1 MSKQFPTQAQV
12 VIVGGGV
19 VGCSLAYHL
28 TKRGCSDV
36 VLLERKQLTS
46 GTTWHAA
53 GLVGQLRATQNMTK
67 LAQYTAEMIGYLEEE
82 TGQATGF
89 AQHGSL
95 SLACNEG
102 RFEELKRGASMA
114 RVFGLEVEVISAK
127 EAQDKWPLINVDDV
141 VGAVFLPKDGKVN
154 PIDLTQALAKGA
166 KMGGAKIFED
176 TKVTAVHK
184 KDGRITG
191 VATDRGDI
199 KAEVVVNCAGMWGR
213 ELGLMAGANI
223 PLHAAEHFY
232 IVTDNFEGMTPGLPV
247 LRDPDNCAYFK
258 EDAGKLLLG
267 AFEPVA
273 KPWGMASM
281 GGIPDDFSFTQ
292 LPDDFDHFEP
302 ILETAMRRLPALENV
317 GIQLFFN
324 GPESFTPDDRYYLGP
339 TPEVENFYVAAGF
352 NSTGIQSAGGAGKV
366 LADWIVDER
375 PPMDLW
381 DVDINRMLPFQNNA
395 RYLHDRTVEGLGL
408 LYAMHWP
415 FRQFETARM
424 ARTSPLHDRLKAR
437 GACFGEAGG
446 WERANW
452 FAPEGVEPEY
462 QYSYGRQ
469 NWFAPSGKEHMA
481 IRENVG
487 LLDQT
492 SFAKFLLQGRD
503 AEAVINKVAANN
515 MSVPVGKIVYTQ
527 WLNEQGGIEADLTVT
542 RTAEDCYMIVTAFS
556 SANKDFNWLKKR
568 IPTGA
573 HAVLTD
579 VGSGMAM
586 VSVMGPKSRALLQ
599 TLTPADLS
607 GEAFPFAT
615 SQEIEMGYAMVRAS
629 RITYVGELGWELYIP
644 TEFATGVYDLI
655 VAAGEDFGLQHVGMH
670 AMNSLRTEKA
680 YRHWGHDIA
689 GEDTP
694 LEAGLGFAVAWD
706 KPGGFIGRE
715 ALEEQRKNG
724 VRKRLVQF
732 ALDDPEPLMFHNE
745 PIWRNDEIVGYITSG
760 MFGHALGKSLGMG
773 YVECENGVDADYV
786 NAGSYEIEI
795 ACQRF
800 PATASLKPFYDPK
813 SERIKA

>member
-12 VIVGGGV
+12 VIIGGGV

-28 TKRGCSDV
+28 TKLGWSDV
-36 VLLERKQLTS
+36 VLLERKKLTC

-53 GLVGQLRATQNMTK
+53 GLVGQLRTTRNMTK
-67 LAQYTAEMIGYLEEE
+67 LAQYTAEMIGDLEEE
-82 TGQATGF
+82 TGQTTGF

-95 SLACNEG
+95 SLATNEG

-114 RVFGLEVEVISAK
+114 RVFGLEVDVISAK
-127 EAQDKWPLINVDDV
+127 EAQDKWPLINIDDI
-141 VGAVFLPKDGKVN
+141 VGAIYLPKDGKVN

-176 TKVTAVHK
+176 TRVSAVHK
-184 KDGRITG
+184 KESRITG
-191 VATDRGDI
+191 VVTEKGDI
-199 KAEVVVNCAGMWGR
+199 QAEVVVNCAGMWAR
-213 ELGLMAGANI
+213 ELGLMAGANV

-267 AFEPVA
+267 AFEPVS

-302 ILETAMRRLPALENV
+302 ILETAMRRLPALENI

-352 NSTGIQSAGGAGKV
+352 NSTGIQSAGGAGKA
-366 LADWIVDER
+366 LADWIVNGS

-381 DVDINRMLPFQNNA
+381 DVDINRMIPFQNNA
-395 RYLHDRTVEGLGL
+395 KYLHDRTVEGLGL

-415 FRQFETARM
+415 FRQFESARM
-424 ARTSPLHDRLKAR
+424 ARTSPLHDRLKAK

-452 FAPEGVEPEY
+452 FAPKGVEPVYE
-462 QYSYGRQ
+462 YSYGRQ
-469 NWFAPSGKEHMA
+469 NWFPHSGKEHMA

-503 AEAVINKVAANN
+503 AEMVINKVSANN
-515 MSVPVGKIVYTQ
+515 MSVPVGKIVYTP

-542 RTAEDCYMIVTAFS
+542 RTADDCYMIITAFS
-556 SANKDFNWLKKR
+556 SAAKDSKWLKKH
-568 IPTGA
+568 IPKDA

-579 VGSGMAM
+579 VGSGI
-586 VSVMGPKSRALLQ
+586 SVISIMGPKSRALLQ

-607 GEAFPFAT
+607 NEAFPFAT
-615 SQEIEMGYAMVRAS
+615 SQQIELGYAMVRAL
-629 RITYVGELGWELYIP
+629 RMTYVGELGWELYIP

-655 VAAGEDFGLQHVGMH
+655 VDAGEDFGLQHVGMH
-670 AMNSLRTEKA
+670 AMNSLRIEKA

-689 GEDTP
+689 SEDTP
-694 LEAGLGFAVAWD
+694 LEAGLGFAVCWD
-706 KPGGFIGRE
+706 KPGGFVGKQALKEQDKIGV
-715 ALEEQRKNG
+715 K
-724 VRKRLVQF
+724 KRLVQF
-732 ALDDPEPLMFHNE
+732 ALDDPQPLMHHNE

-773 YVECENGVDADYV
+773 YVECDDGVDADYV
-786 NAGSYEIEI
+786 NAGSYEIEV
-795 ACQRF
+795 ACERF
-800 PATASLKPFYDPK
+800 AATASLRPFYDPK
-813 SERIKA
+813 SKRIKV

>member
-1 MSKQFPTQAQV
+1 MPKSLPSQAQV

-28 TKRGCSDV
+28 TKLGWTDV
-36 VLLERKQLTS
+36 ILLERKQLTC

-53 GLVGQLRATQNMTK
+53 GLVGQLRATRNLTR
-67 LAQYTAEMIGYLEEE
+67 LAQYTAELFGNLEEE

-95 SLACNEG
+95 SLATSDG

-114 RVFGLEVEVISAK
+114 RCFGLEVEVISAT
-127 EAQDKWPLINVDDV
+127 EAQDMWPLINIDDV
-141 VGAVFLPKDGKVN
+141 VGAVYLPRDGKVN
-154 PIDLTQALAKGA
+154 PIDVTQALARGA
-166 KMGGAKIFED
+166 RMGGAKFFEE
-176 TKVTAVHK
+176 TRVTAVHK
-184 KDGRITG
+184 KNGRVTG

-199 KAEVVVNCAGMWGR
+199 EAGIVVNCGGMWAR
-213 ELGLMAGANI
+213 ELGLMAGANV

-232 IVTDNFEGMTPGLPV
+232 IVTEKFDGMVPTLPV

-267 AFEPVA
+267 AFEPVS
-273 KPWGMASM
+273 KPWGME
-281 GGIPDDFSFTQ
+281 GIPDDFSFTQ

-302 ILETAMRRLPALENV
+302 ILETAMQRLPALENV

-324 GPESFTPDDRYYLGP
+324 GPESFTPDDRFLLGP

-352 NSTGIQSAGGAGKV
+352 NSTGIQSSGGAGRV
-366 LADWIVDER
+366 LADWIVNKR

-381 DVDINRMLPFQNNA
+381 DVDISRMLPFQNNA
-395 RYLHDRTVEGLGL
+395 RYLHDRTIESLGL

-415 FRQFETARM
+415 FRQFETARL

-452 FAPEGVEPEY
+452 FAPEGVEASYE
-462 QYSYGRQ
+462 YSYGRQ
-469 NWFAPSGKEHMA
+469 NWFEHSAREHRA

-487 LLDQT
+487 LLDQS

-503 AEAVINKVAANN
+503 AEAVINRVSANN
-515 MSVPVGKIVYTQ
+515 MSVPVGKVVYTQ
-527 WLNEQGGIEADLTVT
+527 WLNQRGGIEADLTVT
-542 RTAEDCYMIVTAFS
+542 RIAEDGYMIVTSFS
-556 SANKDFNWLKKR
+556 SANKDFNWLKNQ
-568 IPTGA
+568 IPGDA

-586 VSVMGPKSRALLQ
+586 VGIMGPKSRDLLQ

-607 GEAFPFAT
+607 NEAFAFAT
-615 SQEIEMGYAMVRAS
+615 SQQIELGYAHVRAS

-644 TEFATGVYDLI
+644 SEFATGVYDAI
-655 VAAGEDFGLQHVGMH
+655 VEAGEAFDLQHVGMH

-694 LEAGLGFAVAWD
+694 VEAGLSFAVAWD
-706 KPGGFIGRE
+706 KPGGFIGKE
-715 ALEEQRKNG
+715 ALLEQRENG
-724 VRKRLVQF
+724 VKKRLVQF
-732 ALDDPEPLMFHNE
+732 ALDDPDPLMFHNE

-773 YVECENGVDADYV
+773 YVENEDGVDAAYV
-786 NAGSYEIEI
+786 NEGVYEIEI
-795 ACQRF
+795 ACERY

-813 SERIKA
+813 NERVKT